1 MSQLP
6 EFKLK
11 ENLDKEYQK
20 LDVAKPREYADI
32 CYGIIGIKKGNHLVE
47 RYKRSL
53 YNDVKYFLMNYLQSF
68 ETEDYGYD
76 IPNEDKVKKAID
88 ALPPKERLAMY
99 RYARVLYE
107 ERGYDTAFIERM
119 VNQLKTL
126 IALDEKHYLFFF
138 LQLSSYN
145 VWTLLLSYMLFV
157 CVVLIILLPAPFEC
171 FSILDVNLHEFAQS
185 APKNYLL
192 NTLAIVSGSDYG
204 QTVVPIGA
212 RGMLLLIAGKI
223 IFYLLIANF
232 ILKKLEEYFTID

>member
-11 ENLDKEYQK
+11 DQLDIEYQK
-20 LDVAKPREYADI
+20 LDATKPREYADI
-32 CYGIIGIKKGNHLVE
+32 CYGIIGIKKGNQLVE
-47 RYKRSL
+47 RYRRSL
-53 YNDVKYFLMNYLQSF
+53 YNDVKHFLMNYLQSF

-76 IPNEDKVKKAID
+76 IPNEVKVKDAID
-88 ALPPKERLAMY
+88 ALPRKESLAMY

-107 ERGYDTAFIERM
+107 ERGYDTAFIERR

-126 IALDEKHYLFFF
+126 IALNEKHYLKFL

-145 VWTLLLSYMLFV
+145 VWTLLLSYLLFV

-204 QTVVPIGA
+204 QTVVPTGA
-212 RGMLLLIAGKI
+212 RGMLLIIVGKI
-223 IFYLLIANF
+223 FFYLLIANF
-232 ILKKLEEYFTID
+232 ILKKLEDYFTID